1 LEKIIVNYTNFVQD
15 FFDELIT
22 TLFSKEYFSYE
33 ENAIAYVQKLVFY
46 IEENI
51 DGLPH
56 KKSPNSLLKY
66 GDFYVLYKS
75 NSRTTWYIFF
85 SKKGKNYLIKYLT
98 NNHIFE
104 ANFLNILQSNE

>member
-1 LEKIIVNYTNFVQD
+1 MEKIAVSFTIDVQD
-15 FFDELIT
+15 YFDELVT
-22 TLFSKEYFSYE
+22 TLFSQEYFSYE
-33 ENAIAYVQKLVFY
+33 ENAIEYVQKLVFY

-51 DGLPH
+51 DRLPH

-66 GDFYVLYKS
+66 GDFYVFYQS
-75 NSRTTWYIFF
+75 NNRTTWYIFF
-85 SKKGKNYLIKYLT
+85 SKKNKNYLIKHLT

>member
-1 LEKIIVNYTNFVQD
+1 MEKIAVNYTKYVQD
-15 FFDELIT
+15 FFDELII

-51 DGLPH
+51 DALPH
-56 KKSPNSLLKY
+56 KKSPNSRLKY
-66 GDFYVLYKS
+66 RDFYVFYKS

-85 SKKGKNYLIKYLT
+85 SKKEKTI
-98 NNHIFE
+98 
-104 ANFLNILQSNE
+104 

>member
-1 LEKIIVNYTNFVQD
+1 LEKITVNYTNFVQD

-66 GDFYVLYKS
+66 GDFYVFYKS
-75 NSRTTWYIFF
+75 DSRTPWYIFF
-85 SKKGKNYLIKYLT
+85 SKKEKNYLIKYLT

>member
-1 LEKIIVNYTNFVQD
+1 MEKITVNYTNFVQD

-66 GDFYVLYKS
+66 GDFYVFYKS

-85 SKKGKNYLIKYLT
+85 SKKKKNYLIKYLT
-98 NNHIFE
+98 NNHIFT

>member
-1 LEKIIVNYTNFVQD
+1 LKKITVNYTNFVQD
-15 FFDELIT
+15 FFDELIV

-33 ENAIAYVQKLVFY
+33 ENAIEYVQKLVFY

-56 KKSPNSLLKY
+56 KKISKFPLKY
-66 GDFYVLYKS
+66 GDFYVFYKS

-85 SKKGKNYLIKYLT
+85 SKKKKPI
-98 NNHIFE
+98 
-104 ANFLNILQSNE
+104 

>member
-1 LEKIIVNYTNFVQD
+1 MEKVAVNYTNYVQD

-51 DGLPH
+51 DALPH

-66 GDFYVLYKS
+66 GDFYV
-75 NSRTTWYIFF
+75 
-85 SKKGKNYLIKYLT
+85 
-98 NNHIFE
+98 
-104 ANFLNILQSNE
+104 FL